1 MKKVLFK
8 MIVFFIISTS
18 GFSFENEIN
27 NLFEDEKIEQSDS
40 LVIEQEVKVETIDP
54 ILLRDT
60 YSRRATNYI
69 YAQLFKI
76 DKDGQVVPYLLEEYK
91 KNDEMEIYC
100 KLREDI
106 YFSNGDSITAQ
117 DVKDSIEN
125 YLKNGYMNDLYSSI
139 QQIQVLN
146 DREFIILLNY
156 PDHELEIGL
165 TNPLMSILK
174 RENNK
179 IFTSGRYAIEEIE
192 KNKIKLKKN
201 KYYFDQSSIFENV
214 EIKGE
219 LNSYQRLINS
229 LNLPNYYSYD
239 LYKEDIETAK
249 KIGNLRGKKIV
260 KDTVYDIISLV
271 FGNKKN
277 YSLNDRKALESLL
290 NREAIKI
297 LKNSGHFEKKIKIMC
312 LNTIHNRN
320 FAQYVA
326 HDLIQNG
333 LNVEIEIYNL
343 DKFLNKLRS
352 KDYDIALYN
361 ITINSVYPLTS
372 LEKTIVGELIDYDLE
387 DSLLP
392 FFNLFKEERNKEYKE
407 RIIDKIFY
415 LTYSSRYFIPLAH
428 KQTYILKS
436 ENIVGMK

>member
-146 DREFIILLNY
+146 DREFIIWLC
-156 PDHELEIGL
+156 H
-165 TNPLMSILK
+165 
-174 RENNK
+174 NK
-179 IFTSGRYAIEEIE
+179 WLIFDE
-192 KNKIKLKKN
+192 K
-201 KYYFDQSSIFENV
+201 
-214 EIKGE
+214 
-219 LNSYQRLINS
+219 
-229 LNLPNYYSYD
+229 
-239 LYKEDIETAK
+239 
-249 KIGNLRGKKIV
+249 
-260 KDTVYDIISLV
+260 
-271 FGNKKN
+271 
-277 YSLNDRKALESLL
+277 
-290 NREAIKI
+290 
-297 LKNSGHFEKKIKIMC
+297 
-312 LNTIHNRN
+312 
-320 FAQYVA
+320 
-326 HDLIQNG
+326 
-333 LNVEIEIYNL
+333 
-343 DKFLNKLRS
+343 
-352 KDYDIALYN
+352 
-361 ITINSVYPLTS
+361 
-372 LEKTIVGELIDYDLE
+372 
-387 DSLLP
+387 
-392 FFNLFKEERNKEYKE
+392 
-407 RIIDKIFY
+407 
-415 LTYSSRYFIPLAH
+415 
-428 KQTYILKS
+428 
-436 ENIVGMK
+436 

>member
-146 DREFIILLNY
+146 D

-192 KNKIKLKKN
+192 KNKIKLKKIN
-201 KYYFDQSSIFENV
+201 IIL
-214 EIKGE
+214 IKV
-219 LNSYQRLINS
+219 
-229 LNLPNYYSYD
+229 
-239 LYKEDIETAK
+239 LY
-249 KIGNLRGKKIV
+249 
-260 KDTVYDIISLV
+260 
-271 FGNKKN
+271 
-277 YSLNDRKALESLL
+277 
-290 NREAIKI
+290 
-297 LKNSGHFEKKIKIMC
+297 LKM
-312 LNTIHNRN
+312 
-320 FAQYVA
+320 
-326 HDLIQNG
+326 
-333 LNVEIEIYNL
+333 
-343 DKFLNKLRS
+343 
-352 KDYDIALYN
+352 
-361 ITINSVYPLTS
+361 
-372 LEKTIVGELIDYDLE
+372 
-387 DSLLP
+387 
-392 FFNLFKEERNKEYKE
+392 
-407 RIIDKIFY
+407 
-415 LTYSSRYFIPLAH
+415 
-428 KQTYILKS
+428 LK
-436 ENIVGMK
+436 